1 MKERILE
8 EAVRSVLQ
16 WHCELVLSNNPD
28 YAEAIGCLTTH
39 VMSRVYHDHHGRA
52 FEDQNRMRI
61 YILAQFLRAYI
72 EEQVDAGN
80 EYRGYNQM
88 TEELICGA
96 LQEIDFRE
104 IAEDLIGD
112 YSPKSA
118 EAVAE
123 DEEFFNIM
131 GFDNYDIDED

>member
-1 MKERILE
+1 MNNMT
-8 EAVRSVLQ
+8 
-16 WHCELVLSNNPD
+16 WHCQLILQNDQDCACEV
-28 YAEAIGCLTTH
+28 ECLTSH
-39 VMSRVYHDHHGRA
+39 VMNRVYHDRHGQPYS
-52 FEDQNRMRI
+52 DQRKIRT
-61 YILAQFLRAYI
+61 YILAQFIRAYV
-72 EEQVDAGN
+72 EEITDAEGEGRN
-80 EYRGYNQM
+80 SPMAQ
-88 TEELICGA
+88 ELICGA

-131 GFDNYDIDED
+131 GFGNYDIDED